1 MTTKYRFS
9 NFRISLREKD
19 HNPPHVH
26 LMGPDFEA
34 VVNLVTLEIMDGS
47 APSKILRH
55 ALKWIT
61 DNREELIQQWHML
74 HG

>member
-1 MTTKYRFS
+1 
-9 NFRISLREKD
+9 
-19 HNPPHVH
+19 
-26 LMGPDFEA
+26 MGPDFEA

-47 APSKILRH
+47 APSKVLRH
-55 ALKWIT
+55 ALKWIA